1 MDRGEL
7 PWSSHG
13 LYGVPMHP
21 HGISSI
27 MLEYSH
33 AFHANPGIVPWDPLG
48 DEWTASE
55 FAYITWN
62 PIRN

>member
-21 HGISSI
+21 RGISSI

-33 AFHANPGIVPWDPLG
+33 AFHANPGNVPWDPLE
-48 DEWTASE
+48 DEWIASE
-55 FAYITWN
+55 FA
-62 PIRN
+62 